1 MFTIWGIVTAA
12 LLLTVIGLRLLL
24 WTRARVHPGS
34 TVVDVTPTKPDQ
46 DDDA

>member
-1 MFTIWGIVTAA
+1 VFTIWGIVTAA

-34 TVVDVTPTKPDQ
+34 TVVDVTRTKPDQ